1 MVLLWQIFAA
11 VCPNLMEAVFA
22 PITLNVDREKR
33 LATIQIPGIGETNIE
48 PIKNP
53 VAGEEHRARI
63 SLPDG
68 FEYKET
74 EMGNTVHCRVDAGG
88 KFIFEL
94 KNTYA
99 QLNAFD
105 WSN

>member
-1 MVLLWQIFAA
+1 M
-11 VCPNLMEAVFA
+11 CYSGRR
-22 PITLNVDREKR
+22 DREKR

-53 VAGEEHRARI
+53 VTGEEHRARI

-68 FEYKET
+68 FEYKEA
-74 EMGNTVHCRVDAGG
+74 EMGNTVHCRVEAGG
-88 KFIFEL
+88 KFTFEL